1 MTARGGDAC
10 CFSGHRPE
18 KLPWRDDERDDRCI
32 MLKEIIT
39 DAVRSVYQGGIRHF
53 ICGMARGCDMYFAEA
68 VITLRDE
75 CPGIFLEA
83 AVPCETQP
91 DGWPEEERERYF
103 YILHQCD
110 KQTLISRAYT
120 PECMLRRNRYM
131 VDSSRV
137 LIAACEEGGPTRGGT
152 AQTLH
157 YAQTQGLRIIKI
169 PIPV

>member
-1 MTARGGDAC
+1 MEISHGAAC
-10 CFSGHRPE
+10 AVTGHRPE
-18 KLPWRDDERDDRCI
+18 KLPWKYDERDPRCVE
-32 MLKEIIT
+32 LKRRVE
-39 DAVRSVYQGGIRHF
+39 DAVRAVYEAGVRHY
-53 ICGMARGCDMYFAEA
+53 ICGMAKGCDMCFAEA

-75 CPGIFLEA
+75 RPDVTLEA
-83 AVPCETQP
+83 AVPCETQSAAWTP
-91 DGWPEEERERYF
+91 AERERYY

-137 LIAACEEGGPTRGGT
+137 LIAACEEGGPARGGT

-157 YAQTQGLRIIKI
+157 YAQAQGLRIIKI